1 MDLDHVCI
9 SLLMWQY
16 PTRQTLR
23 YSSDLDYL
31 PIWVLACPSLLRQT
45 LRYSVDLDH
54 VPILVLTW
62 SNLTRQMLKY
72 SRDLDHMR
80 IFFAYMASFFA
91 TNCLRLAITYFGLT
105 TIFLSLWVSFDL
117 ATAWFGLATLNT
129 YLFFEGF
136 HKHFHLLA
144 CDCLPILWTIDMTFL
159 AYLFGLVISSESAPG
174 ASISVFGVTEIFV
187 GFSTTFLGANRGG
200 GACTTWL
207 HISHFTKY
215 PIEMS
220 LP

>member
-1 MDLDHVCI
+1 MYFVADVAI
-9 SLLMWQY
+9 SHSTNIEVFVRFGPPANMGDSMPESLATNIEVFGRFRPRANISADMVESHATNVKVF
-16 PTRQTLR
+16 TRFR
-23 YSSDLDYL
+23 PHAY
-31 PIWVLACPSLLRQT
+31 
-45 LRYSVDLDH
+45 
-54 VPILVLTW
+54 
-62 SNLTRQMLKY
+62 
-72 SRDLDHMR
+72 
-80 IFFAYMASFFA
+80 FFAYMASFFA

-144 CDCLPILWTIDMTFL
+144 CDCLPILWAIDMTFL